1 MSAPCNACPLEF
13 RSADPQ
19 LGIPQG
25 VPISLG
31 ICCSKKVFP
40 KAPPNTVLVEV
51 FYVYSGK

>member
-1 MSAPCNACPLEF
+1 MSAPCNACPVEF

-19 LGIPQG
+19 RGIPQG